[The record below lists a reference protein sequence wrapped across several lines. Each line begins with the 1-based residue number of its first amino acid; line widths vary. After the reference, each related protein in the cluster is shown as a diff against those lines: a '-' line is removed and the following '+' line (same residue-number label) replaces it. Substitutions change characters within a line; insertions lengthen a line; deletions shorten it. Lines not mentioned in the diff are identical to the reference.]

1 MPAYD
6 FRCKTCENKFSV
18 RISISERDK
27 VKCTKCNSSS
37 VQQLFTPIS
46 VSVKSSESPSCD
58 LSCGSSSNFG

>member
-27 VKCTKCNSSS
+27 VKCSKCSSPS
-37 VQQLFTPIS
+37 VQQLFTPIN
-46 VSVKSSESPSCD
+46 VTVKSGDGHACD
-58 LSCGSSSNFG
+58 LSCGSSSKFG